1 MHYYLESWVGY
12 YALEDQFSQGEAAV
26 KPADFRPNVL
36 PKCHLSGSGA
46 GVVRPSRAR
55 GPASGLLKQGEY
67 R

>member
-1 MHYYLESWVGY
+1 MHYYLESGIGY

-36 PKCHLSGSGA
+36 PKCHHSGSGA